1 MTTRARMNFEGYQHP
16 MTYYDAYAEELV
28 RRYEALEFEEVHADI
43 LDAVPN
49 VASNVLDVGA
59 GSGRDAAALARRGHR
74 VVAVEP
80 SEAMRR
86 EGRAI
91 HGTGSFD
98 WIDDQLPR
106 LDEVYRLNESFDL
119 ILVSA
124 VWMHV
129 APEDRDLAMQR
140 LQGLLAPGGRLVITT
155 RTVEFSGERTMYA
168 VEPERMVQRA
178 LDHDLDVERQQ
189 TSSDLLGRSDVSWSS
204 LVFRR
209 PDRGVAALPTL
220 RNVIVNDSKSST
232 YKLGLLRA
240 LCRVAAGASGLVRR
254 RDDGFCDV
262 PLGLVALYWAK
273 SYWQPMSQGLEQQA
287 YSGQDSQFQ
296 EELDR
301 ATNTLSNYDL
311 RVGKKFDGDS
321 AQALHKLLRSIRAT
335 IRTGPSKHTTYAGTK
350 DPIFRYKSDAFSGGL
365 VPSELGEIELNPE
378 YLRRFGAL
386 RIPTDIYESLE
397 RNWVWI
403 EPTVVDE
410 WANLMQ
416 RYESGDRRDE
426 AYRNALKWRAGDRRD
441 TQQVSNIVTRL
452 LEQETDLSGVWTGE
466 AIADSDKIEID
477 HCIPYSLWGN
487 NSLWNLLPST
497 KAANRKKRH
506 RIPSRELL
514 SGSRER
520 IESWWERAF
529 VDSPNRRRFSIE
541 ATASLPGVDVDTD
554 EPELDPIYDALVRQ
568 VDRMKRDQQVET
580 WDGLSG

>member
-1 MTTRARMNFEGYQHP
+1 

-28 RRYEALEFEEVHADI
+28 RRYEQLEFEEVHADI

-86 EGRAI
+86 EGRSI

-140 LQGLLAPGGRLVITT
+140 LQGLLAPGGRLVIST

-168 VEPERMVQRA
+168 VEPERLGQRA
-178 LDHDLDVERQQ
+178 QDHGLDVERRQ
-189 TSSDLLGRSDVSWSS
+189 TSSDLLGRSDVNWSS

-209 PDRGVAALPTL
+209 PDRGVSALPTL

-240 LCRVAAGASGLVRR
+240 LCRVAAGASGLVQR

-273 SYWQPMSQGLEQQA
+273 SYWQPMSQEFEQQA
-287 YSGQDSQFQ
+287 YSGQVSSFRA
-296 EELDR
+296 ELLEAAD
-301 ATNTLSNYDL
+301 TLSIYDL
-311 RVGKKFDGDS
+311 RVGNSLKGSS
-321 AQALHKLLRSIRAT
+321 AEVLHALLRSVRSAIRD
-335 IRTGPSKHTTYAGTK
+335 GPSKYTTY
-350 DPIFRYKSDAFSGGL
+350 S
-365 VPSELGEIELNPE
+365 
-378 YLRRFGAL
+378 
-386 RIPTDIYESLE
+386 
-397 RNWVWI
+397 
-403 EPTVVDE
+403 
-410 WANLMQ
+410 
-416 RYESGDRRDE
+416 
-426 AYRNALKWRAGDRRD
+426 
-441 TQQVSNIVTRL
+441 
-452 LEQETDLSGVWTGE
+452 
-466 AIADSDKIEID
+466 
-477 HCIPYSLWGN
+477 
-487 NSLWNLLPST
+487 
-497 KAANRKKRH
+497 
-506 RIPSRELL
+506 
-514 SGSRER
+514 
-520 IESWWERAF
+520 
-529 VDSPNRRRFSIE
+529 
-541 ATASLPGVDVDTD
+541 
-554 EPELDPIYDALVRQ
+554 
-568 VDRMKRDQQVET
+568 
-580 WDGLSG
+580 

>member
-1 MTTRARMNFEGYQHP
+1 
-16 MTYYDAYAEELV
+16 
-28 RRYEALEFEEVHADI
+28 
-43 LDAVPN
+43 
-49 VASNVLDVGA
+49 
-59 GSGRDAAALARRGHR
+59 
-74 VVAVEP
+74 
-80 SEAMRR
+80 
-86 EGRAI
+86 
-91 HGTGSFD
+91 
-98 WIDDQLPR
+98 
-106 LDEVYRLNESFDL
+106 
-119 ILVSA
+119 
-124 VWMHV
+124 MHV

-168 VEPERMVQRA
+168 VEPERLVQRA
-178 LDHDLDVERQQ
+178 VDHEMDVERQQ

-262 PLGLVALYWAK
+262 PLGLVGLYWAK

-287 YSGQDSQFQ
+287 YSGQVSSFRA
-296 EELDR
+296 ELLEAAD
-301 ATNTLSNYDL
+301 TLSIYDL
-311 RVGKKFDGDS
+311 RVGNHLKGSS
-321 AQALHKLLRSIRAT
+321 AEVLHALLRSVRSAIRD
-335 IRTGPSKHTTYAGTK
+335 GPSKYTTYAGTNE
-350 DPIFRYKSDAFSGGL
+350 PIFVYEGGRAPSGL
-365 VPSELGEIELNPE
+365 SELELGPE
-378 YLRRFGAL
+378 YLWNFGAL
-386 RIPTDIYESLE
+386 RIPTNIYESLE

-410 WANLMQ
+410 WVELMQ
-416 RYESGDRRDE
+416 GYESGHRGQE
-426 AYRNALKWRAGDRRD
+426 AYRDALKWRAGDKRD

-452 LEQETDLSGVWTGE
+452 LEQEADLSGVWTGE
-466 AIADSDKIEID
+466 AMVDSDDIEID

-506 RIPSRELL
+506 RIPSRDLL

-529 VDSPNRRRFSIE
+529 VESPNRRRFSIE
-541 ATASLPGVDVDTD
+541 ATASLPGVDVDAD

>member
-1 MTTRARMNFEGYQHP
+1 

-28 RRYEALEFEEVHADI
+28 RRYEALKFEEVHADI

-140 LQGLLAPGGRLVITT
+140 LQGLLVPGGRLVITT

-168 VEPERMVQRA
+168 VEPERLGQRA
-178 LDHDLDVERQQ
+178 QDHGLDVERRQ

-273 SYWQPMSQGLEQQA
+273 SYWQPMSQEFEQQA
-287 YSGQDSQFQ
+287 YSGQVSSFRA
-296 EELDR
+296 ELLEAAD
-301 ATNTLSNYDL
+301 TLSIYDL
-311 RVGKKFDGDS
+311 RVGNSLKGSS
-321 AQALHKLLRSIRAT
+321 AEVLHALLRSVRSAIRD
-335 IRTGPSKHTTYAGTK
+335 GPSKYTTYSGTK
-350 DPIFRYKSDAFSGGL
+350 EPIFIYEGGRAPTGLDAL
-365 VPSELGEIELNPE
+365 ELGPE
-378 YLRRFGAL
+378 YLRRFGTL

-403 EPTVVDE
+403 EPAIVDE

-426 AYRNALKWRAGDRRD
+426 AYRDALKWRAGDRRD

-452 LEQETDLSGVWTGE
+452 LEQETDLSAVWTGE
-466 AIADSDKIEID
+466 AIVDSDQIEID

-497 KAANRKKRH
+497 KAANQKKRH

-520 IESWWERAF
+520 NRIVVGARLRRLCQPAPVLHRGHRVVAWSGRRYRRARIRPHLRCTR
-529 VDSPNRRRFSIE
+529 SSGRSHE
-541 ATASLPGVDVDTD
+541 ARPAGRDLGWSQRLITLPQSNHG
-554 EPELDPIYDALVRQ
+554 
-568 VDRMKRDQQVET
+568 
-580 WDGLSG
+580 G